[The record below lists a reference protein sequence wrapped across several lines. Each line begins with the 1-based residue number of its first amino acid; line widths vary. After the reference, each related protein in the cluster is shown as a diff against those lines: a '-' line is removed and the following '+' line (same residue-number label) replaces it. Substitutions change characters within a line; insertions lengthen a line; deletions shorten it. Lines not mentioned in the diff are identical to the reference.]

1 MHGLFVISCPG
12 GESCKCDTVPDSFQG
27 LLVLCCYWCCL
38 EALPR
43 CQKAKWNNP
52 KLHRLCYCLVEIVI
66 AVHAASIP
74 FGCPHSFGQVPDG
87 GLEQP
92 QASEAVLPDT
102 RVFLCR

>member
-1 MHGLFVISCPG
+1 ML
-12 GESCKCDTVPDSFQG
+12 
-27 LLVLCCYWCCL
+27 LLVLFGSAAQVPEGEVEQPQAPQAVL
-38 EALPR
+38 L
-43 CQKAKWNNP
+43 
-52 KLHRLCYCLVEIVI
+52 LSVEIVI